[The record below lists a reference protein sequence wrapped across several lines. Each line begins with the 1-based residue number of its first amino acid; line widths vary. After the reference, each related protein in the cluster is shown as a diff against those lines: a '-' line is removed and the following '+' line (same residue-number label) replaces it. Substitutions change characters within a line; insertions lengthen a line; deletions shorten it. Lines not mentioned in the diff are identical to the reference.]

1 MRRFDWPLD
10 MDLERLDLVQSFR
23 QQNRETDEDD
33 QTLAKSLRE
42 KGQRGYLESLIGRTT
57 TDRDSCC
64 IVRGTG

>member
-42 KGQRGYLESLIGRTT
+42 KGQQGYLESLIGRTT